1 MTDAAGA
8 TGRETTIFIELVGAS
23 GASYRFRA
31 WSDVDQSSMAGNF
44 VVAEPGREGIEVLL
58 SGVTNDLSKASVYAR
73 EAGLID
79 RPLFTRLNV
88 ARLTRRQEHDDILA
102 QYASAKALDAEA

>member
-1 MTDAAGA
+1 M
-8 TGRETTIFIELVGAS
+8 I
-23 GASYRFRA
+23 
-31 WSDVDQSSMAGNF
+31 
-44 VVAEPGREGIEVLL
+44 
-58 SGVTNDLSKASVYAR
+58 SKASGYAR
-73 EAGLID
+73 EAGLAD